1 MSGSMKQEKPVRRAS
16 GVITPEMTILDILSE
31 YRETEA
37 IFRGLET
44 RTGTCICCQG
54 LFLTLRTAAGRFGFD
69 LETLL
74 TELNALIVGG
84 HR

>member
-1 MSGSMKQEKPVRRAS
+1 MKKEKPARRSS
-16 GVITPEMTILDILSE
+16 GIITPEMTILDVISE

-37 IFRGLET
+37 IFRGLEA

-54 LFLTLRTAAGRFGFD
+54 LFLTLRTAAVRYGFD

-74 TELNALIVGG
+74 TELNALIADV
-84 HR
+84 RR